1 MASFSVHCSLVV
13 FFSLIFFNIIGS
25 LNAAEPYLTLD
36 YYASTCP
43 NALEIVRK
51 EMECSVLSETRMAAS
66 VLRLHFHDCFV
77 QGCDGSILLDDTY
90 TLKGEKEASSNVNS
104 LRGYELID
112 RIKNKLESECP
123 GVVSCADI
131 LTIAARDA
139 VILVGGPY
147 WDVPLGRKDSRTA
160 SFSLA
165 NENLPTP
172 DQGLLTLVNK
182 FIYQGLSVT
191 DMVALVG
198 AHTIGMA
205 RCENFRARI
214 YGDFQTTAGKSPLA
228 GSHLSNLKNKC
239 PVHGGDDNIAALDQL
254 TPNLFDNSFY
264 QYLLRGEGLL
274 NSDQEMYTGLLGF
287 QTKDLVVKYAH
298 DSVAF
303 FQQFADSMV
312 KMGNVTNQE
321 SFTTGEV
328 RKNCRFVNT

>member
-1 MASFSVHCSLVV
+1 MSSFSLHCSLLC
-13 FFSLIFFNIIGS
+13 FFFALIFFIVGS
-25 LNAAEPYLTLD
+25 SNANQPYLTLD
-36 YYASTCP
+36 YYSSSCP
-43 NALEIVRK
+43 NVLEIVRK
-51 EMECSVLSETRMAAS
+51 ELDCAVLSEPRIAAS

-90 TLKGEKEASSNVNS
+90 TLKGEKEAPTNANS

-147 WDVPLGRKDSRTA
+147 WDVPLGRKDSTTA
-160 SFSLA
+160 SFTLA
-165 NENLPTP
+165 NENLPTA
-172 DQGLLTLVNK
+172 DQGLLTLVSK
-182 FIYQGLSVT
+182 FLYQGLSVT

-205 RCENFRARI
+205 RCENFRERI
-214 YGDFQTTAGKSPLA
+214 YGDFQATAGNFPLTA
-228 GSHLSNLKNKC
+228 SHLDNLKTIC
-239 PVHGGDDNIAALDQL
+239 PVHGGEDNIAALDQL

-264 QYLLRGEGLL
+264 QFLLRGEGLL
-274 NSDQEMYTGLLGF
+274 NSDQEMYTSLLGF

-312 KMGNVTNQE
+312 KMGNITNNE